1 MALTKTSKNGYD
13 IYTETGL
20 TLADNAGDNIEYVT
34 VTSAFPDG
42 INWEDVKFAVNCQMT
57 TATTDATTG
66 VDMVLQTSVNGT
78 TTDDVIGTA
87 SSATPSWVDSVA
99 IDTNIATGVLAHY
112 SAECD
117 ASSIR
122 APYARLAIKSVA
134 DDLNGAAGRATVS
147 FAVKGTNI
155 SLQGNEI
162 GGDGTTGIGSD
173 PS

>member
-1 MALTKTSKNGYD
+1 MAWTKTSNNGYD

-20 TLADNAGDNIEYVT
+20 TLADNAGDNIEHVT
-34 VTSAFPDG
+34 VTTALPNGLS
-42 INWEDVKFAVNCQMT
+42 WEDVKFPVTCTMT
-57 TATTDATTG
+57 TATTDATVA
-66 VDMVLQTSVNGT
+66 VDMVLQTSATGVT
-78 TTDDVIGTA
+78 SDDVMGTG
-87 SSATPSWVDSVA
+87 SSVTPSWVDSVA
-99 IDTNIATGVLAHY
+99 INSNIATGVLANY

-117 ASSIR
+117 TSSIR

-134 DDLNGAAGRATVS
+134 DDLNGAAGRCSIA

-155 SLQGNEI
+155 SLQGNDI

>member
-1 MALTKTSKNGYD
+1 MAFTKKSKNGYD

-34 VTSAFPDG
+34 VTSALPDG

-57 TATTDATTG
+57 TATTDATVG

-78 TTDDVIGTA
+78 TSDDVIGTA

-117 ASSIR
+117 ASNIR
-122 APYARLAIKSVA
+122 APYARFAIKSVA
-134 DDLNGAAGRATVS
+134 DDLNGAAGRATIS
-147 FAVKGTNI
+147 FAVKGTNV
-155 SLQGNEI
+155 SMQS
-162 GGDGTTGIGSD
+162 GDFTGVGSD